1 MNDGFYG
8 HDFAE
13 SPENYAE
20 NYRFYVDKNLVYPL
34 IAYRVICRCLYVDL
48 CLYEAEKYIIKARC
62 DRGVVDR
69 NAPGAMGFQTSPDRR
84 AVISRL

>member
-20 NYRFYVDKNLVYPL
+20 NYRFYVDKNLVHPL
-34 IAYRVICRCLYVDL
+34 IAYRVICRCLHVDL
-48 CLYEAEKYIIKARC
+48 CLYEAEKC
-62 DRGVVDR
+62 
-69 NAPGAMGFQTSPDRR
+69 
-84 AVISRL
+84 